1 MRGCAARYDG
11 RPLEH
16 VKFLNGVGKDVRP
29 VAFFG
34 RRPPTS
40 RFPMSTSV
48 SSISGPLRSLAR
60 SSHEGHHARPF
71 PCCVFFRPLSLKE
84 GDARCGFVVFGFG
97 LAPVA
102 RSPSLKTCGEG
113 YSCAGL
119 QNSCRNIGSGRVV
132 GGGVI
137 HENYISKKEKKKCNG
152 FESAVV
158 SPAAGSEREKEIEID
173 WEWGWRRR
181 AKIRCAGPVLLLRG
195 SPRSQFSKQTVCLC
209 AS

>member
-16 VKFLNGVGKDVRP
+16 VKFLNEIGKDVRP

-60 SSHEGHHARPF
+60 SSHEGQWP
-71 PCCVFFRPLSLKE
+71 
-84 GDARCGFVVFGFG
+84 G
-97 LAPVA
+97 LFLVAPSSA
-102 RSPSLKTCGEG
+102 RSRSRRGMRVAVSLCLVSGWLVRPSLKTCGRRGVLLRRPPEL
-113 YSCAGL
+113 L
-119 QNSCRNIGSGRVV
+119 QKHGVGVES
-132 GGGVI
+132 GGGD
-137 HENYISKKEKKKCNG
+137 HRCDYITKEKKKCNG